1 MSASSPDEVFLTAQQ
16 AMIRGDWEAFFAC
29 LTRSRLQGIAMMV
42 IPMVG
47 DDPAGRFADLCR
59 AHGIHDDLLD
69 AARDAGAAIVASAQR
84 VRAADVPTEQMLA
97 ESQRHR
103 ELVTAHTKATKACVQ
118 TIADLAAFVAAS
130 ERYRRETSGG
140 GSISSQ
146 MFVDETLTDVVI
158 TGSKASGVRRFPRGQ
173 TEGLAFALERGEWRI
188 GGATRR

>member
-1 MSASSPDEVFLTAQQ
+1 MPASSPDEVFHTAQQ
-16 AMIRGDWEAFFAC
+16 AMVRGDWEVFFRC
-29 LTRSRLQGIAMMV
+29 LTRARLQAIATMV

-59 AHGIHDDLLD
+59 THGVSDDRLD
-69 AARDAGAAIVASAQR
+69 AVRDAGAAVVVSAQR
-84 VRAADVPTEQMLA
+84 ARAADVPTEQMLA

-103 ELVTAHTKATKACVQ
+103 ELVTAHTRATKVCVQ
-118 TIADLAAFVAAS
+118 AIADLAAFVAAS

-140 GSISSQ
+140 GSISSH

-158 TGSKASGVRRFPRGQ
+158 TGTKASGVRNFPRGQ
-173 TEGLAFALERGEWRI
+173 SEGLAFALERGEWRI